1 MTVLRAVGPGVRAGE
16 MSAPAGGE
24 AAGARIRGGRPVT
37 ESPPDFSARPVSP
50 KSSVGRPFVPKN
62 LAGDAWRSSE
72 SGFPLV
78 ELTPH
83 TEFLTV
89 PMCRA
94 ELPSIRGCDGPSSPQ
109 SADVP
114 G

>member
-16 MSAPAGGE
+16 MSAPAGAE
-24 AAGARIRGGRPVT
+24 AAGARTRGGRPIT

-62 LAGDAWRSSE
+62 LTGDAWRSSV
-72 SGFPLV
+72 SGFRLV

-89 PMCRA
+89 P
-94 ELPSIRGCDGPSSPQ
+94 LGPSAARKNDLAPSCA
-109 SADVP
+109 SS
-114 G
+114 

>member
-1 MTVLRAVGPGVRAGE
+1 MTVLRAFGPGVRAGE
-16 MSAPAGGE
+16 MSAPAGAE

-72 SGFPLV
+72 SGFPFV

-89 PMCRA
+89 PC
-94 ELPSIRGCDGPSSPQ
+94 GGPMITRYGG
-109 SADVP
+109 AA
-114 G
+114 GR

>member
-1 MTVLRAVGPGVRAGE
+1 
-16 MSAPAGGE
+16 MSAPAGAE

-37 ESPPDFSARPVSP
+37 ESPPDFSARPISP

-72 SGFPLV
+72 SGFPFV

-89 PMCRA
+89 PRVA
-94 ELPSIRGCDGPSSPQ
+94 RTDRVIIGVSHGRIE
-109 SADVP
+109 
-114 G
+114 